1 MVSKNELKE
10 IDIKNCMYYY
20 FDDIMKARDIYS
32 KNNFLDEKIYKNI
45 FIYDI
50 SYITFM
56 GSIDKIDGFIRIYD
70 GIRYLVIIGH
80 SWFDE
85 RCDSIKYLISEKGV
99 LRIVLIIILQKSKLI
114 HIVLYL

>member
-32 KNNFLDEKIYKNI
+32 KNIFLDEKIYKNI

-56 GSIDKIDGFIRIYD
+56 GSIDKIDGFIKN
-70 GIRYLVIIGH
+70 L
-80 SWFDE
+80 WWN
-85 RCDSIKYLISEKGV
+85 
-99 LRIVLIIILQKSKLI
+99 
-114 HIVLYL
+114 